1 MMSLSSTSLLFVS
14 LSLTTTVYGLTDC
27 IDDVYHQCFGIEGDT
42 STGKYKGEF
51 ENGKKHGQGTLIFLN
66 GDSYEGEFE
75 NGKKHGQGTLIFLNG
90 DSYEG
95 QFSNGLE
102 HGKGVF
108 KFANGDMHVGKYSNG
123 EANGKGIY
131 TFTNGDI
138 HSGLFCAGE
147 YLHEISVAEQHSK
160 LHEFKY
166 GW

>member
-42 STGKYKGEF
+42 STGKYK
-51 ENGKKHGQGTLIFLN
+51 
-66 GDSYEGEFE
+66 GEFE

>member
-66 GDSYEGEFE
+66 GDSYEG
-75 NGKKHGQGTLIFLNG
+75 
-90 DSYEG
+90 

-108 KFANGDMHVGKYSNG
+108 KFANGDMHVGKYSNGLEHGKGVEIYADGESYTGKFSNG